1 MAWIGGVESGRSAF
15 IKVSMSR
22 VRDVDVGAGTVVVEV
37 HGVGGADGQVVG
49 ASMGKDV
56 EVCPGLVWSARGRA
70 LENLL

>member
-1 MAWIGGVESGRSAF
+1 
-15 IKVSMSR
+15 MSR

-56 EVCPGLVWSARGRA
+56 EVCPGLPVFVPWRTWCRA
-70 LENLL
+70 

>member
-1 MAWIGGVESGRSAF
+1 
-15 IKVSMSR
+15 MSR

-37 HGVGGADGQVVG
+37 VGGADGQVVG

-70 LENLL
+70 LENLV

>member
-1 MAWIGGVESGRSAF
+1 
-15 IKVSMSR
+15 MSR

>member
-1 MAWIGGVESGRSAF
+1 
-15 IKVSMSR
+15 MSR

-56 EVCPGLVWSARGRA
+56 EVCPGLAWSGLLVVVPWRTCCRA
-70 LENLL
+70 